1 MKRDTG
7 QLEGDD
13 VTEPN
18 GTADA
23 RTAGSAAPS
32 VRTPEKPMA
41 FTWRELWRGAWMA
54 WAVFM
59 AIVTVTILLFLIVS
73 PPEGMYGSF
82 EYFIAALAFVCAAVV
97 SAVVVTATAPLV
109 RVIGNAL
116 QRVASPAVHILV
128 FAAFGVVVAQVVIA
142 VSGLLLRE
150 ALFRAQPG
158 SLIAIILSL
167 VVALSTASGW
177 SFTYWRSRHPRPRKS

>member
-1 MKRDTG
+1 
-7 QLEGDD
+7 
-13 VTEPN
+13 
-18 GTADA
+18 
-23 RTAGSAAPS
+23 
-32 VRTPEKPMA
+32 MA

-59 AIVTVTILLFLIVS
+59 AIVTVTILVYLIVS
-73 PPEGMYGSF
+73 PPEGTYGSLEIF
-82 EYFIAALAFVCAAVV
+82 AAVVYFACAAVV
-97 SAVVVTATAPLV
+97 SAVVVTVTAPLV

-128 FAAFGVVVAQVVIA
+128 FAAFGVVVTQILIVA
-142 VSGLLLRE
+142 SGLLLRE

-177 SFTYWRSRHPRPRKS
+177 SFTYWRSRHPRTRKS